1 MEDFLVPV
9 GILATI
15 ATGIGYITKILT
27 EYRLKRKLIE
37 KNLVNADAANIIND
51 QELDGKYASLKWG
64 LIILF
69 GGIGLIV
76 INLVDFYRDSPLPFG
91 IMAVSIAT
99 GFLTYFLLVKNKK
112 V

>member
-15 ATGIGYITKILT
+15 ATGIGYFTKILT
-27 EYRLKRKLIE
+27 NYKLKRKLIE
-37 KNLVNADAANIIND
+37 KDLVNADVANIIND

-64 LIILF
+64 LIIMF

-76 INLVDFYRDSPLPFG
+76 INLVDFYHDSPLPFG
-91 IMAVSIAT
+91 IMAVSIAS
-99 GFLTYFLLVKNKK
+99 GFLSYFFIMKNR
-112 V
+112 